1 MPSIVRHVNS
11 LARKTEGSDMVIDA
25 KLSEGYVVLCDNHP
39 EMHSFLISSF
49 GLSVECPH
57 CGSTQLTTDLVT
69 DFYLSDRDAA

>member
-1 MPSIVRHVNS
+1 MPSIVKPS
-11 LARKTEGSDMVIDA
+11 KFLARKAGGNDMVIDA